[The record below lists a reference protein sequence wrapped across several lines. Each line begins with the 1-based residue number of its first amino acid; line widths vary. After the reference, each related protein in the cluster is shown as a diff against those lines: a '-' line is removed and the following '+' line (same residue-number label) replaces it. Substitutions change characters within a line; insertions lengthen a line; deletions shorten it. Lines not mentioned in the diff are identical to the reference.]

1 MQKILIFSLAVFL
14 LSSCSI
20 HMGTISSGSVDKN
33 VVYQDIAYGVS
44 QTSHVL
50 GIGGLKQEAL
60 VFEAK
65 RNLTNNRPLQQDE
78 QYLNYSIDFKRTYW
92 PFVVRTKAM
101 VSADVVKF
109 DHKKNGN
116 PYSEKYLK
124 MIEGK
129 GLLTNLFEIGD
140 SVIYKSKP
148 ATIIG
153 IEKIDVVRIL
163 YKSNNDRYKTKRV
176 SINKIFTT
184 HKSFNNL
191 KIGEG
196 YAYPTPKVSNFKE
209 EDIKVYTIKA
219 FGIKSLLLFDKNNRV
234 IEAKYP

>member
-1 MQKILIFSLAVFL
+1 MQKLLLFSLAVFL
-14 LSSCSI
+14 LTSCSV

-65 RNLTNNRPLQQDE
+65 RNLTNNRPLLKDE

-92 PFVVRTKAM
+92 PFFVRTKAM

-109 DHKKNGN
+109 NHDNRDN
-116 PYSEKYLK
+116 PYSEKYQK
-124 MIEGK
+124 MMAGK

-140 SVIYKSKP
+140 SVIYKMKP
-148 ATIIG
+148 ATIIS

-163 YKSNNDRYKTKRV
+163 YKSNNDKYKSKRV
-176 SINKIFTT
+176 SVNKIFSTQ
-184 HKSFNNL
+184 KSFNNL
-191 KIGEG
+191 NIGDG
-196 YAYPTPKVSNFKE
+196 YAHPT
-209 EDIKVYTIKA
+209 IKVPSYKENDVKVYRIKA
-219 FGIKSLLLFDKNNRV
+219 LGLKSLLLIDINNKV
-234 IEAKYP
+234 IEGRYQ